1 MKIEGL
7 NELIRSLD
15 KSSENYEKEA
25 KKALKEIGMRLK
37 HKVSSKSP
45 KDTGVL
51 KKSWKYRTI
60 NSNEGIVSTNV
71 KYAPYVEYGHRTRG
85 RKSFVDGKY
94 MLTKSVKEIESELDN
109 QLSILIENLW
119 K

>member
-1 MKIEGL
+1 MKIQGL
-7 NELIRSLD
+7 NELIKSLD
-15 KSSENYEKEA
+15 KSSSNYEKEA
-25 KKALKEIGMRLK
+25 KKALNKIGIRLK
-37 HKVSSKSP
+37 TKVSSKTP

-51 KKSWKYRTI
+51 KKSWKYKTI
-60 NSNEGIVSTNV
+60 SENEGVLYTNV

-85 RKSFVDGKY
+85 GKSFVNGRY
-94 MLTKSVKEIESELDN
+94 MLAESVKEIESELDN